1 MSKFK
6 ILAKDGNARRGVVT
20 TLHGEI
26 NTPAFM
32 PVGTAATVKG
42 VFTDDIIK
50 TGSEIL
56 LGNTY
61 HLMLRPTSEVIKEL
75 GGLHKFMNWDKP
87 ILTDSGGY
95 QVFSLS
101 ELRKLTDKG
110 VEFRSHIDGK
120 KIFMSPEDSIQI
132 QMNLNSDIVMV
143 LDECTNYPSTHEEAK
158 KSMELSMRW
167 AKRCKEA
174 HKSSSALFGI
184 VQGGM
189 YEDLREISLN
199 SLNDIGFDGIAL
211 GGLSVGESKEEMF
224 KVLDYTCPALP
235 ENNPHYLMG
244 VGKPEDIL
252 GAVERGIDMFDCVLP
267 TRSGRTGQAF
277 TSLGPINVRN
287 AKYKLS
293 NQPIDINSNNPIC
306 KNYSL
311 GYIHHLFNAKEML
324 GGMLLSL
331 HNIYFYQEMMQGIR
345 KAIEEGNLT
354 KFNKQFRENYNSKL
368 D

>member
-1 MSKFK
+1 MSKFE
-6 ILAKDGNARRGVVT
+6 ILSTDGNARRGILS
-20 TLHGEI
+20 TLHGDI

-42 VFTDDIIK
+42 VFTDDILK
-50 TGSEIL
+50 TGSEII

-61 HLMLRPTSEVIKEL
+61 HLMLRPTSEVVKKL
-75 GGLHKFMNWDKP
+75 GGLHKFMNWNKP

-101 ELRKLTDKG
+101 ELRKLTDNG

-143 LDECTNYPSTHEEAK
+143 LDECTPYPSTYDTAK
-158 KSMELSMRW
+158 KSMLLSMQW
-167 AKRCKEA
+167 AKRCKEYFGENDN
-174 HKSSSALFGI
+174 SLFGI
-184 VQGGM
+184 VQGST
-189 YEDLREISLN
+189 YEDLRSDSAKRLI
-199 SLNDIGFDGIAL
+199 DIDFDGYAV
-211 GGLSVGESKEEMF
+211 GGLAVGETQEEMF
-224 KVLDYTCPALP
+224 RVLDFTTPVLP
-235 ENNPHYLMG
+235 KNKPHYLMG

-267 TRSGRTGQAF
+267 TRSGRTGQGF

-293 NQPIDINSNNPIC
+293 NDPIDPFSQNPIC
-306 KNYSL
+306 MNYSL

-331 HNIYFYQEMMQGIR
+331 HNIYFYQEMMQNIR
-345 KAIEEGNLT
+345 KAIERQELKSFIKN
-354 KFNKQFRENYNSKL
+354 FRERYNTN
-368 D
+368 